1 MGKDGKQI
9 VKNLSPC
16 PKESRN
22 PQRRWGLQFEIA
34 MLKGKKTCFPHDQGG
49 KNQNFTVLCVAETGG
64 GKSTL
69 GIHANLICEGELT
82 LDRYAFD
89 IQSTAQSYDL
99 AKTLAE
105 QGVHGAFWD
114 LDELKLYSRR
124 SNSSFN
130 VDMIDLL
137 FSVRG
142 FNIVAWANV
151 VSLSAIDKLLV
162 EEQSFDAI
170 VYIYASQARFL
181 WFSYKGFMRMVR
193 NHGNYKHGTFQE
205 YGKYYAEFDSYFSSA
220 PDELYSLYDARKREG
235 MRKVS
240 EEFVSKY
247 SGGEVVSL
255 TKAAETIGA
264 SSPTLKKYVKMALE
278 ERALDKSP
286 KTPTG
291 WSFDRETIDFMRDY
305 IADKSP
311 QGGML

>member
-1 MGKDGKQI
+1 MGKDAEQI
-9 VKNLSPC
+9 VRALSPC
-16 PKESRN
+16 PKEARN

-34 MLKGKKTCFPHDQGG
+34 MLKGKKTCFPHSKGG

-69 GIHANLICEGELT
+69 GIHANLICEGDLT

-89 IQSTAQSYDL
+89 IQSTAESYDL
-99 AKTLAE
+99 AKTMAE
-105 QGVHGAFWD
+105 DGVHGVFWD
-114 LDELKLYSRR
+114 IDELKLYSRR

-142 FNIVAWANV
+142 FNIVTWANI

-170 VYIYASQARFL
+170 AYIYASQARFM
-181 WFSYKGFMRMVR
+181 WFTYKGFMRMVR
-193 NHGNYKHGTFQE
+193 NHGNYKHSTFQE
-205 YGKYYAEFDSYFSSA
+205 YGKYYAEFDSYFSAA
-220 PDELYSLYDARKREG
+220 PDELYALYDARKREG

-240 EEFVSKY
+240 EEFVNKY
-247 SGGEVVSL
+247 SGGDVVSL
-255 TKAAETIGA
+255 NKASKAIDV
-264 SSPTLKKYVKMALE
+264 SPKTLKKYVDMALE
-278 ERALDKSP
+278 EGAFETSP

-291 WSFDRETIDFMRDY
+291 WSFDKDHIEFMRNY
-305 IADKSP
+305 IFDKKNRGDA
-311 QGGML
+311 Q